1 MHNIESNPSQVTTAA
16 LDEGK
21 LYQYHERLRLEQ
33 NLPMALVGG
42 LVAAIVGATSW
53 AVITMVTGFQIG
65 FMAVGVGFV
74 VGYTVKYFGQGIDKI
89 FGALGAVLALIGC
102 LLGNFLTLLG
112 MAADQ
117 EGFGYIEILQVVDYS
132 LVPAVMIESFSPMDL
147 VFYAIAIYEGYR
159 FSFRNVTEEDLIA
172 NAAKG

>member
-1 MHNIESNPSQVTTAA
+1 MNALENQSQVTAA
-16 LDEGK
+16 ILDEDK

-42 LVAAIVGATSW
+42 FIAAIIGASLW
-53 AVITMVTGFQIG
+53 AIITIATGFQIG

-74 VGYTVKYFGQGIDKI
+74 VGYTVRYFGKGIDKI
-89 FGALGAVLALIGC
+89 FGIVGAILALAGC

-112 MAADQ
+112 IAADQ
-117 EGFGYIEILQVVDYS
+117 EGFGYIEILQIVDYS

-147 VFYAIAIYEGYR
+147 LFYGIAIYEGYR
-159 FSFRNVTEEDLIA
+159 FSFRHVADEDLIT
-172 NAAKG
+172 NASKS

>member
-1 MHNIESNPSQVTTAA
+1 MNNLESNTAGVATTT

-21 LYQYHERLRLEQ
+21 LYQYHERLKLEQ
-33 NLPMALVGG
+33 NLPLAFLGG
-42 LVAAIVGATSW
+42 SVAAVTGAIVW
-53 AVITMVTGFQIG
+53 AIITISTGFQIG

-74 VGYTVKYFGQGIDKI
+74 VGYTVRYFGKGIDKI
-89 FGALGAVLALIGC
+89 FGVLGALLALGGC

-112 MAADQ
+112 FAANQ

-132 LVPAVMIESFSPMDL
+132 LVPGVMMESFSPMDL

-159 FSFRNVTEEDLIA
+159 FSFRHVSEEELVA